1 MINEQLESVGRK
13 LKEESYGEVNK
24 LMTALRMEME
34 HQVEIGLKAYRELE
48 KALEEADGPEVWYSA
63 HSFLNSIAK
72 ISDILRWCEKKRDN
86 GLQDDMISALTSEN
100 WSLLDKTRNYIVTE
114 YVNQSDFLN
123 NIYPHS
129 ANTMRILVMNPE
141 DSDPFIARSVL
152 RIGTD
157 RSGVFDNFSQGGLSV
172 EINLKNGE
180 LSPAASRIS
189 PGNLKWYKKHPDTN
203 TIIKGSTIPQWKI
216 LKIIS

>member
-100 WSLLDKTRNYIVTE
+100 WSLLELRSNGFFEDFGDELEDWALNEVNSEVLEKHIFSKEVISTMDECEMLRHLDPESHEFTFRGKTYDLAGYHKEILELKEYIQE
-114 YVNQSDFLN
+114 
-123 NIYPHS
+123 
-129 ANTMRILVMNPE
+129 
-141 DSDPFIARSVL
+141 
-152 RIGTD
+152 
-157 RSGVFDNFSQGGLSV
+157 
-172 EINLKNGE
+172 
-180 LSPAASRIS
+180 
-189 PGNLKWYKKHPDTN
+189 
-203 TIIKGSTIPQWKI
+203 GSYIC
-216 LKIIS
+216 